1 MEELEQS
8 GFIGIADYID
18 SQDDWRNPEWKI
30 LNREFFS
37 VVVDDVLDFLNEYYM
52 PL

>member
-1 MEELEQS
+1 MEELEQL
-8 GFIGIADYID
+8 GFIGTADYID

-30 LNREFFS
+30 LNREFYT
-37 VVVDDVLDFLNEYYM
+37 VVVDDLLDFLNEYYL

>member
-1 MEELEQS
+1 MEKLMESE
-8 GFIGIADYID
+8 FVGIADYID
-18 SQDDWRNPEWKI
+18 SQENWVSSEWES

-37 VVVDDVLDFLNEYYM
+37 VVVDDVLDFLNEYYL

>member
-1 MEELEQS
+1 MEKLMES

-18 SQDDWRNPEWKI
+18 SQEDRRNPEWKS
-30 LNREFFS
+30 LNQEFYT
-37 VVVDDVLDFLNEYYM
+37 VLVDDVLGFLDDYYL

>member
-1 MEELEQS
+1 MEELQEL

-18 SQDDWRNPEWKI
+18 SQDDWRNPEWKS
-30 LNREFFS
+30 LNQEFYT
-37 VVVDDVLDFLNEYYM
+37 VVVDNVLDFLNEYYL

>member
-1 MEELEQS
+1 MEELMEL

-18 SQDDWRNPEWKI
+18 RQSSWESPEWKS
-30 LNREFFS
+30 LNQEFYT
-37 VVVDDVLDFLNEYYM
+37 VVVDELLEFLWEYYL

>member
-8 GFIGIADYID
+8 SFIGLAVYID
-18 SQDDWRNPEWKI
+18 SQEVWRNPEWKS
-30 LNREFFS
+30 LNREFYT
-37 VVVDDVLDFLNEYYM
+37 VVVDELLEFLWEYYL